1 MAGLTNALVTGQN
14 FADKSAPE
22 TAALAGGA
30 TLADVIAALNAL
42 TAQLKAN
49 GLIK

>member
-14 FADKSAPE
+14 YTDKSTPAV
-22 TAALAGGA
+22 TALAGGA
-30 TLADVIAALNAL
+30 TTAEVVTAFNAL
-42 TAQLKAN
+42 LVQLKAN